1 MIDMH
6 IHTTNSDGIYNVA
19 QILEMAEQKKL
30 DYISFTDHDR
40 VSAYEELKGIAKNAI
55 FSGKIIPGC
64 ELRFVYDKTQF
75 EVLCYGYDYEKFKK
89 SYYVSVDAYINIKKG
104 ILKNCLEKGKL
115 LGFVYNNIEFHPE
128 TKPEKDFYMEIIKH
142 EENLPILKKYDIKHS
157 GEFFRKLIANRE
169 SEMFFDATDYSLS
182 FDEAVDFVHEC
193 GGIAVLAHPFG
204 VYKIDNP
211 KKLLDELLAK
221 NKLDGLECC
230 HADITPEQ
238 SKYLLEICKKYNLV
252 STGGSDFHGY
262 PGQVFAKWD
271 KGTKDIETKLL
282 DSFLDKIDKNTIIE

>member
-6 IHTTNSDGIYNVA
+6 IHTTNSDGIYNIA
-19 QILEMAEQKKL
+19 QIMEMAEQKKL

-40 VSAYEELKGIAKNAI
+40 VSAYEELKTIAKKPI

-64 ELRFVYDKTQF
+64 ELRFVHNQTQF
-75 EVLCYGYDYEKFKK
+75 EILCYGFDYEKFKK
-89 SYYVSVDAYINIKKG
+89 SYWVSVDCYLNIKRG

-115 LGFVYNNIEFHPE
+115 VGFVYNIIEFHPE
-128 TKPEKDFYMEIIKH
+128 SKPEKDFYMEIIKH
-142 EENLPILKKYDIKHS
+142 EENLPILEKYGIKHS
-157 GEFFRKLIANRE
+157 GEFFRKLIANKE
-169 SEMFFDATDYSLS
+169 SPMFFDATSYSLN
-182 FDEAVDFVHEC
+182 FEDAVDLVHSC
-193 GGIAVLAHPFG
+193 GGVAILAHPFG

-211 KKLLDELLAK
+211 KEFIDELLAK

-238 SKYLLEICKKYNLV
+238 SKYLLDLCKKHNLI

-262 PGQVFAKWD
+262 PGQHFAKWNS
-271 KGTKDIETKLL
+271 GQKDIETNLIDRLL
-282 DSFLDKIDKNTIIE
+282 ERIDKSTIIE